1 MIPEWQTAASGVLVA
16 MGMKYCNEV
25 MEQMLANFKPGI
37 LPHFFVVQTIANLA
51 TANGKSMFSPK
62 VRFYHICL
70 LKDSRI

>member
-25 MEQMLANFKPGI
+25 MEQMLANFKPGV

-51 TANGKSMFSPK
+51 TANGKSVLSPK
-62 VRFYHICL
+62 VRFYQI
-70 LKDSRI
+70 SRLNK